1 MMAKI
6 GSRTLRSIICPLP
19 LLWSRSYK
27 ANMTA
32 QVPNCP
38 ATASARPVAGSVG
51 GPAGWPV
58 TWAKPLIASARVP
71 KPGLFLYGPVWP
83 NPDTRT
89 MTRRGLSA
97 CSTSHPSPQRSR
109 VPGRKFSVRTSA
121 SATSCLRISCPS
133 GVFRSRVTHFLLRLV
148 IFHHKGTS
156 FLAAP
161 SARRLSPR
169 RGCSTLITSAPKS
182 PIFCEI
188 VGAAKSTAMSTI
200 LSPSNGRVPM
210 NECPS
215 SVTFLS
221 PRLYL
226 FSAGR
231 AKRKTLLLHFSE
243 FWRIRGTQKGPAEPR
258 GTERGVSCSPR
269 LYRDR
274 AALNHHRGGDRG
286 NALPELWV

>member
-1 MMAKI
+1 
-6 GSRTLRSIICPLP
+6 
-19 LLWSRSYK
+19 
-27 ANMTA
+27 
-32 QVPNCP
+32 
-38 ATASARPVAGSVG
+38 
-51 GPAGWPV
+51 
-58 TWAKPLIASARVP
+58 
-71 KPGLFLYGPVWP
+71 
-83 NPDTRT
+83 

-182 PIFCEI
+182 PMFCEI

-200 LSPSNGRVPM
+200 LSPSNGRLPITG
-210 NECPS
+210 PPP
-215 SVTFLS
+215 LS
-221 PRLYL
+221 IITY
-226 FSAGR
+226 FSYREEAGR
-231 AKRKTLLLHFSE
+231 ARLLPLKH
-243 FWRIRGTQKGPAEPR
+243 RHQRRLQQHPAMPGQLR
-258 GTERGVSCSPR
+258 FQRAGGSAAQHHAACPQYSYDFFQCSPKGLWGHGNLR
-269 LYRDR
+269 VEHVGNVHDTDR
-274 AALNHHRGGDRG
+274 PIGKGAKITDGAMMQAYPGRQQGILGS
-286 NALPELWV
+286 